1 MKLHS
6 YQRADRLKKFIH
18 KEVAKI
24 IASLKDPRAKYVT
37 VTEVE
42 VSDNLR
48 NAKIYYTVM
57 DKDEQSVNVETMFES
72 AKGFIR
78 RELCKRLTLK
88 HAIDIDF
95 RYDNFLEKS
104 LRVISILDKIKD
116 EKENQK

>member
-1 MKLHS
+1 MKSHP
-6 YQRADRLKKFIH
+6 YQRADRIKKLVH
-18 KEVAKI
+18 REVAKI
-24 IASLKDPRAKYVT
+24 ISSLKDPRAKYVT

-42 VSDNLR
+42 ITDDLR

-57 DKDEQSVNVETMFES
+57 NKDEHSENVESMFES

-78 RELCKRLTLK
+78 KELCRRVTLK

-95 RYDNFLEKS
+95 RYDKFLEKS

-116 EKENQK
+116 EEKNHQ